1 MSAAPVRDKKQIVV
15 VSIFGVLLVV
25 FVLYAYNSFFGGAP
39 NPAAIPAPVS
49 ESAATRS
56 SSRSAETESSAPV
69 SNTRGQAT
77 APGIAAK
84 RMASTSSS
92 LDPTLD
98 ESAMLRTESLVYTGT
113 GRNIFSAISAP
124 PPMVMPKNVPSAR
137 PGAAAAAAAAAVP
150 TGPPPPPPI
159 NLKYF
164 GIAVRLNG
172 RRQAFLLDGED
183 VYLASEGD
191 IVARKYRIVSI
202 SPNNIRVEDLVNN
215 DTQTLPLV
223 GGGNLELGAPRMHSR
238 VEAAPPSPANN
249 NPPSRPSRDFSNN
262 SPGTMPNRPPRGGFR
277 NSFQNSFQNSSQN

>member
-1 MSAAPVRDKKQIVV
+1 MSAAPAKDKKQIVV
-15 VSIFGVLLVV
+15 VSIFAVLLLV
-25 FVLYAYNSFFGGAP
+25 FVAYAYNSFFGGAP
-39 NPAAIPAPVS
+39 NPAATQPPAS
-49 ESAATRS
+49 ESTVTRS
-56 SSRSAETESSAPV
+56 SSSRAETEGAATPV
-69 SNTRGQAT
+69 GNARGQAT

-84 RMASTSSS
+84 MMASTSAS

-124 PPMVMPKNVPSAR
+124 PPMVIPKNVPSAR
-137 PGAAAAAAAAAVP
+137 PGTAVAAAPPVP
-150 TGPPPPPPI
+150 AGPPPPPPI

-202 SPNNIRVEDLVNN
+202 SPANIRVEDLVNN

-223 GGGNLELGAPRMHSR
+223 GGGNLDLGVPRMHSS
-238 VEAAPPSPANN
+238 VGPVPPSPVNN
-249 NPPSRPSRDFSNN
+249 YPPSRPSGDFSNN
-262 SPGTMPNRPPRGGFR
+262 LPGAMPNRPPRGGFR
-277 NSFQNSFQNSSQN
+277 NSFQNPSQN

>member
-1 MSAAPVRDKKQIVV
+1 MSAAPAKDKKQIVV

-25 FVLYAYNSFFGGAP
+25 FVAYAYNSFFGGAP
-39 NPAAIPAPVS
+39 NPAATPAPVS
-49 ESAATRS
+49 ESAVARS
-56 SSRSAETESSAPV
+56 SSSRAETESAGPV
-69 SNTRGQAT
+69 SNTRGQTT

-84 RMASTSSS
+84 RMASTSAS

-98 ESAMLRTESLVYTGT
+98 ESAMLRTESLVYAGT

-124 PPMVMPKNVPSAR
+124 PPMVIPKNVPNAR
-137 PGAAAAAAAAAVP
+137 PGAAGAAAGPPVP

-159 NLKYF
+159 NLKFF

-202 SPNNIRVEDLVNN
+202 SANSIRVEDLVNN
-215 DTQTLPLV
+215 DTQVLPLI
-223 GGGNLELGAPRMHSR
+223 GGGNLDLGVPRMHSS
-238 VEAAPPSPANN
+238 VEAVPPSPVDNT
-249 NPPSRPSRDFSNN
+249 PPSRPVGDLSNN
-262 SPGTMPNRPPRGGFR
+262 PPANMPNRPARGGFR
-277 NSFQNSFQNSSQN
+277 GSFQNPAQN